1 MPSLL
6 FNVSGL
12 LKEGVGATREYD
24 VDDDVPVEGGSRQVS
39 GHVTMLRTQP
49 GVLVTADLRGVE
61 REQCSRCL
69 RDIEVPLEISFAEE
83 FFASTEPRTGA
94 ALPPPED
101 AEAFRIDGEQML
113 SLDEA
118 VRQYWT
124 ATAPIQPLCRPDCLG
139 LCPRCGKDLN
149 EGPCGC
155 KQDVDERWAALSELS
170 SELKGK

>member
-1 MPSLL
+1 MSSLV

-24 VDDDVPVEGGSRQVS
+24 VDDDVPVEGGSRQMS

-49 GVLVTADLRGVE
+49 GVLVTAGLRGVE
-61 REQCSRCL
+61 QEQCSRCL
-69 RDIEVPLEISFAEE
+69 RDIEVLLEIGFEEE
-83 FFASTEPRTGA
+83 FFASADPRTGA

-101 AEAFRIDGEQML
+101 AETFRIDGEQML

-124 ATAPIQPLCRPDCLG
+124 ATVPIQPLCRPDCAG

-149 EGPCGC
+149 EAPCDC
-155 KQDVDERWAALSELS
+155 KPEADERWAALGELS
-170 SELKGK
+170 SELKGT